1 MTPRSAPDDVVDK
14 SRVEN
19 LSDGVFAFAI
29 TVLVLTISRPTNYA
43 QLAHQLLE
51 RWPSYATFVI
61 SFLLIGIMWL
71 NHHTIL
77 SYVKRV
83 DHAFFYLNL
92 ILLMTVAFIP
102 FPAEVFGEALRT
114 GTGERTA
121 AVFFNAVITLD
132 ALAFSG
138 LWLHATRERRL
149 LKDDFP
155 EKLRRSST
163 NLFVAGTGVS
173 IIAIGIALFSPWASL
188 AFDGAG
194 VFFYALDPISKRI
207 DHGAA

>member
-1 MTPRSAPDDVVDK
+1 MTPRRAPVDVVDK

-43 QLAHQLLE
+43 KLANQLLE

-83 DHAFFYLNL
+83 DHGFYYLNL
-92 ILLMTVAFIP
+92 ALLMTVAFIP

-121 AVFFNAVITLD
+121 AVFFNVVISLD
-132 ALAFSG
+132 ALAYSG
-138 LWLHATRERRL
+138 LWLHSAKERRL
-149 LKDDFP
+149 LKDEFP

-163 NLFVAGTGVS
+163 RLFVAGTGVS
-173 IIAIGIALFSPWASL
+173 IVGIGIAFFSPYACL

-194 VFFYALDPISKRI
+194 VLFYAFDPLSKRL
-207 DHGAA
+207 DHQAD